1 LAEVE
6 EKVEHSEDEG
16 PGRAELQR
24 KIADGN
30 APSRLGLKNVAR
42 GRGKKKKNNNKLVG
56 GQQQNRVCN
65 LHCVIQRFQTGFGLV
80 WFRNDSTPTEEAQVT
95 SARRSKRREEGKFLG
110 VSMPWRNVIT
120 QG

>member
-42 GRGKKKKNNNKLVG
+42 GRGRKKNNELNG
-56 GQQQNRVCN
+56 GQQQNRACN
-65 LHCVIQRFQTGFGLV
+65 LHCVIQRFQTGFGFV
-80 WFRNDSTPTEEAQVT
+80 WFGTT
-95 SARRSKRREEGKFLG
+95 
-110 VSMPWRNVIT
+110 
-120 QG
+120 

>member
-42 GRGKKKKNNNKLVG
+42 GSGRKKEK
-56 GQQQNRVCN
+56 
-65 LHCVIQRFQTGFGLV
+65 
-80 WFRNDSTPTEEAQVT
+80 
-95 SARRSKRREEGKFLG
+95 
-110 VSMPWRNVIT
+110 
-120 QG
+120 